1 MNSELDLIAKSSEEI
16 GALRMQHKICGFI
29 RSQILIFEQKIM
41 NLNWQLNDVNRDKN
55 EVLQEIHDIEIA
67 KIALNTLLKTIEEKL

>member
-1 MNSELDLIAKSSEEI
+1 MNNELDLIAKSSEEI

-41 NLNWQLNDVNRDKN
+41 DLNWQLNDVNKDKD

>member
-1 MNSELDLIAKSSEEI
+1 MNNELDLIAKSSEEI
-16 GALRMQHKICGFI
+16 GTLRMQHKICGFI

-41 NLNWQLNDVNRDKN
+41 DLNWQLNDVNKDKD
-55 EVLQEIHDIEIA
+55 EVLQELRDVEIA

>member
-55 EVLQEIHDIEIA
+55 EVLQELRDENVA
-67 KIALNTLLKTIEEKL
+67 KITLQTLLKTIEEKL